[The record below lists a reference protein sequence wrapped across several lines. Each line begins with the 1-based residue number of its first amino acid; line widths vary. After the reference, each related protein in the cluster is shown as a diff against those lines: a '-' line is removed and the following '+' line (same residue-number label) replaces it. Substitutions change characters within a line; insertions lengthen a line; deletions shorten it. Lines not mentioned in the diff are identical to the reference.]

1 MRPQRGFPTG
11 DMWKRAGA
19 ATQSGAVPC
28 TPAPHPPPQEAD
40 VLFRRPNRP
49 PARPAGPAALVAL
62 AVLGLAACESG
73 GEEDR
78 SAATKGPSVIVP
90 GEPGGQNRTLSA
102 EEAAG
107 QRAEDDSPNAADVSY
122 TRMMIVHH
130 AQALEMTE
138 LVPDRAESGRIV
150 KLAERIAAAQGP
162 EIEAMG
168 GWLKTHGKSETD
180 EGHGKGHGDGH
191 DHATMPG
198 MVAPAQ
204 MKQLRAA
211 EGKAFDQLFLT
222 LMITHHQGAITM
234 ATDVK
239 AQGNNIRIEEMADD
253 VVAQQ
258 TSEITRMRAL
268 L

>member
-1 MRPQRGFPTG
+1 
-11 DMWKRAGA
+11 MWKRAEA
-19 ATQSGAVPC
+19 ATQSGEVPC

-49 PARPAGPAALVAL
+49 PARTAGPAALVAL

-78 SAATKGPSVIVP
+78 SAATKRPSVIVP

-162 EIEAMG
+162 EIEAMR

-180 EGHGKGHGDGH
+180 EGHGKGHGEGH